1 MELARFY
8 TSGGDFSRAVKHYE
22 IVVENLAD
30 SPEAHHN
37 LGDLYLRLGQ
47 SGRAR
52 AAYEQALV
60 LAPNLGPTHAALG
73 KLYLQQGDERQALAA
88 FERARAAGARVD
100 PATLRR
106 LRARHPTGSSLDSPP
121 PGSGGG
127 V

>member
-1 MELARFY
+1 MELSRFY
-8 TSGGDFSRAVKHYE
+8 ASDGDFARAVKHYE
-22 IVVENLAD
+22 IVVETLPD
-30 SPEAHHN
+30 SPEVRHN

-73 KLYLQQGDERQALAA
+73 RLHLQQGDERRALAA

-100 PATLRR
+100 AAELRR
-106 LRARHPTGSSLDSPP
+106 LRARHPTPSSPDSAAPAAD
-121 PGSGGG
+121 GG